1 MLDEL
6 INPDHYIMAKNVKRL
21 ELKIP
26 PVAVMAIVATAMW
39 LVSIVLP
46 KMRLCDTFHVAMVVI
61 FAAIG
66 AAFGITGLLSF
77 SKVKTTFDPM
87 KPDSSTSLVTS
98 GTYSI
103 TRNPMYV
110 GLLSILTAWC
120 FFVESAYALLLLAV
134 FVIYMNKFQ
143 IEPEERA
150 LRSIFGDAYDDYVLR
165 VRRWL

>member
-1 MLDEL
+1 
-6 INPDHYIMAKNVKRL
+6 MAENMKKL
-21 ELKIP
+21 ELKVP
-26 PVAVMAIVATAMW
+26 PVAVAVIVGTAMW

-46 KMRLCDTFHVAMVVI
+46 KMHLSDTFHVAMIVI

-66 AAFGITGLLSF
+66 AAFGIAGLLSF
-77 SKVKTTFDPM
+77 SKAKTTFDPM

-98 GTYSI
+98 GIYSI

-143 IEPEERA
+143 IQPEERA
-150 LRSIFGDAYDDYVLR
+150 LRSIFGDAYDSYVLR

>member
-1 MLDEL
+1 M
-6 INPDHYIMAKNVKRL
+6 KKL

-26 PVAVMAIVATAMW
+26 PVAVMVIVGAAMW

-46 KMRLCDTFHVAMVVI
+46 KMRLGDTFHIAMVVI
-61 FAAIG
+61 FSVIG
-66 AAFGITGLLSF
+66 AAFGIAGLLSF
-77 SKVKTTFDPM
+77 SKAKTTFDPM

-98 GTYSI
+98 GIYSI

-110 GLLSILTAWC
+110 GLLSLLTAWC
-120 FFVESAYALLLLAV
+120 FFIDCAYALLLLAV

-150 LRSIFGDAYDDYVLR
+150 LRHLFGDAFDGYVLR

>member
-1 MLDEL
+1 MLDDQ
-6 INPDHYIMAKNVKRL
+6 IGPDHCIMAENMKKL

-26 PVAVMAIVATAMW
+26 PVAVMIIVGTAMW

-46 KMRLCDTFHVAMVVI
+46 KMRLCDTFHIAMVVI
-61 FAAIG
+61 FSAIG
-66 AAFGITGLLSF
+66 AAFGIAGLLSF
-77 SKVKTTFDPM
+77 SKAKTTFDPM

-98 GTYSI
+98 GIYSI

-110 GLLSILTAWC
+110 GLLSLLTAWC
-120 FFVESAYALLLLAV
+120 FFIDCAYALLLLAV

-150 LRSIFGDAYDDYVLR
+150 LRRIFGDAFDDYVLR

>member
-1 MLDEL
+1 MLDEQ
-6 INPDHYIMAKNVKRL
+6 IEPDHYIMAENMKNL
-21 ELKIP
+21 ELKVP
-26 PVAVMAIVATAMW
+26 PVAVTIIAGTAMW
-39 LVSIVLP
+39 LVSVVLP
-46 KMRLCDTFHVAMVVI
+46 KMRLCDTFHAAMVVI

-77 SKVKTTFDPM
+77 SKAKTTFDPM

-98 GTYSI
+98 GIYSI

-120 FFVESAYALLLLAV
+120 FFIESAYALLLLAA
-134 FVIYMNKFQ
+134 FITYMNKFQ

-150 LRSIFGDAYDDYVLR
+150 LRSIFGDVYDGYALR

>member
-1 MLDEL
+1 MLDEQ
-6 INPDHYIMAKNVKRL
+6 IEPDHYIMAENMKKI

-26 PVAVMAIVATAMW
+26 PVAVMVIVGTAMW

-46 KMRLCDTFHVAMVVI
+46 KMHLSDTFHIAMVVI

-66 AAFGITGLLSF
+66 SAFGITGLLSF
-77 SKVKTTFDPM
+77 SKAKTTFDPM
-87 KPDSSTSLVTS
+87 KPASSTSLVTS
-98 GTYSI
+98 GIYSI

-110 GLLSILTAWC
+110 GLLSFLTAWC
-120 FFVESAYALLLLAV
+120 FFIESAYALLLLAA

-143 IEPEERA
+143 IQPEERA
-150 LRSIFGDAYDDYVLR
+150 LRSIFGDVYDDYVLR

>member
-1 MLDEL
+1 MLDEQ
-6 INPDHYIMAKNVKRL
+6 IEPDHYIMAENMKNL
-21 ELKIP
+21 ELKVP
-26 PVAVMAIVATAMW
+26 PVAVTIIAGTAMW
-39 LVSIVLP
+39 LVSVVLP
-46 KMRLCDTFHVAMVVI
+46 KMRLCDTFHAAMVVI

-77 SKVKTTFDPM
+77 SKAKTTFDPM

-98 GTYSI
+98 GIYSI

-120 FFVESAYALLLLAV
+120 FFIESAYALLLLAV

-143 IEPEERA
+143 IQPEEGA
-150 LRSIFGDAYDDYVLR
+150 LRSIFGDVYDGYALR

>member
-1 MLDEL
+1 MLNEQ
-6 INPDHYIMAKNVKRL
+6 IKPNHYIMAKNVKNL
-21 ELKIP
+21 ELKVP
-26 PVAVMAIVATAMW
+26 PVAVTVIVGTAMW

-46 KMRLCDTFHVAMVVI
+46 KMRLCDAFHVAMVVI

-66 AAFGITGLLSF
+66 AAFGITGLFSF

-98 GTYSI
+98 GIYFI

-143 IEPEERA
+143 IQPEERA
-150 LRSIFGDAYDDYVLR
+150 LRSIFGDVYDDYVLR

>member
-1 MLDEL
+1 
-6 INPDHYIMAKNVKRL
+6 MAENMKKL

-26 PVAVMAIVATAMW
+26 PVAVMIIVGTAMW

-46 KMRLCDTFHVAMVVI
+46 KMHLSDAFRVAMVVF

-77 SKVKTTFDPM
+77 SKAKTTFDPM

-98 GTYSI
+98 GIYSI

-110 GLLSILTAWC
+110 GLLSFLTAWC

-134 FVIYMNKFQ
+134 FVTYMNKFQ
-143 IEPEERA
+143 IQPEERA
-150 LRSIFGDAYDDYVLR
+150 LRSIFGDVYDDYVLR

>member
-1 MLDEL
+1 M
-6 INPDHYIMAKNVKRL
+6 KKL
-21 ELKIP
+21 ELKVP
-26 PVAVMAIVATAMW
+26 PVAVAVIVGTAMW

-46 KMRLCDTFHVAMVVI
+46 KMRLGDTFHAAMVVI
-61 FAAIG
+61 FTAIG
-66 AAFGITGLLSF
+66 AAFGIAGLLSF
-77 SKVKTTFDPM
+77 SKAKTTFDPM

-98 GTYSI
+98 GIYSI

-120 FFVESAYALLLLAV
+120 FFIESAYALLLLAV

-143 IEPEERA
+143 IQPEERA

>member
-1 MLDEL
+1 VAENM
-6 INPDHYIMAKNVKRL
+6 KKL
-21 ELKIP
+21 ELKVP
-26 PVAVMAIVATAMW
+26 PVAVAVIVGTAMW

-46 KMRLCDTFHVAMVVI
+46 KMRLGDTFHAAMVVI
-61 FAAIG
+61 FTAIG
-66 AAFGITGLLSF
+66 AAFGIAGLLSF
-77 SKVKTTFDPM
+77 SKAKTTFDPM

-98 GTYSI
+98 GIYSI

-120 FFVESAYALLLLAV
+120 FFIESAYALLLLAV

-143 IEPEERA
+143 IQPEERA